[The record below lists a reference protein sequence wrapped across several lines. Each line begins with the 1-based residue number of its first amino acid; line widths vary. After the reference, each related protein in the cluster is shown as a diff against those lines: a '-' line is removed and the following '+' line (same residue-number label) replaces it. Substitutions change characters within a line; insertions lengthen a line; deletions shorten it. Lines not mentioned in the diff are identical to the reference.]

1 MKIVKNTSPILVFL
15 ILLIFSGCSHSVKI
29 TKKMKNNA
37 DNYYTV
43 ATDMFYLK
51 PPSNEIPFEIYAQ
64 YTYEKDKLG
73 DKFVFALKFINY
85 GYIPRIQ
92 SVKLSIDGYE
102 QNCTIDRRPVIQAEG
117 VKGVSETVFFRVP
130 RPLVE
135 EIIAT
140 RKAYIDMEGY
150 HRFNFFI
157 PRDAIDV
164 LGNFYDK
171 VEETNN

>member
-1 MKIVKNTSPILVFL
+1 MKFRKIFL
-15 ILLIFSGCSHSVKI
+15 SLLIVISFIGCSNSVNI
-29 TKKMKNNA
+29 IKKVTNEK

-51 PPSNEIPFEIYAQ
+51 SPSSEIPFEIYAQ
-64 YTYEKDKLG
+64 YSYEKEKLG

-85 GYIPRIQ
+85 GYTPRIQ

-102 QNCTIDRRPVIQAEG
+102 QNCKIDRSPVVQAEG

-150 HRFNFFI
+150 HRFSFFI

-164 LGNFYDK
+164 LSKFYDK
-171 VEETNN
+171 VEQQDN